1 MGGVSKRPLK
11 GRTIVF
17 CIYVLAIFVMLPCG
31 RTLAMVIRSH
41 GVLTKGVSVLTG
53 LVFGFFIKKSWPRL
67 LLEPLKGL
75 TLIILLITVIATI
88 HVTLELPEER
98 LHFAQ
103 YALLGYLSG
112 WTLAGMRVHSS
123 GRKRLALGFLI
134 TFFIGI
140 LDEIVQ
146 GILPM
151 RFFDFHDIFWNV
163 VSAWTGLLVFHFSC
177 P

>member
-1 MGGVSKRPLK
+1 M
-11 GRTIVF
+11 
-17 CIYVLAIFVMLPCG
+17 
-31 RTLAMVIRSH
+31 
-41 GVLTKGVSVLTG
+41 LTG
-53 LVFGFFIKKSWPRL
+53 LVFGFFIIKAWPRFI
-67 LLEPLKGL
+67 LEPFKGVI
-75 TLIILLITVIATI
+75 LILSIIALIATMYF
-88 HVTLELPEER
+88 TLRLPEER

-151 RFFDFHDIFWNV
+151 RVFDFHDIFWNV
-163 VSAWTGLLVFHFSC
+163 VSAWTGLWVFHFSC